1 MAATVQGIEA
11 LTVVLEDLQALDL
24 GQALGQAGALVER
37 GAKMKCPKDLGNLAR
52 SIQYEV
58 EGNTCTVSA
67 PLEYA
72 PYVEYGTGLLR
83 SREAAKRPGRT
94 RTKRAIFTP
103 PAGNARSRS
112 SAPPSM
118 RRRRALCNYW
128 KGSCCND

>member
-72 PYVEYGTGLLR
+72 PYVEYGTGLFAEQGGRKTPWTYKDEEGNFHTTSGQRPQPFLR
-83 SREAAKRPGRT
+83 PAFNEAQ
-94 RTKRAIFTP
+94 
-103 PAGNARSRS
+103 AGIVQ
-112 SAPPSM
+112 
-118 RRRRALCNYW
+118 LLE
-128 KGSCCND
+128 GELLQ

>member
-72 PYVEYGTGLLR
+72 PYIEYGTGLFAEQGGRKKAWTYKDEEGNFHTTSGQRPQPFLR
-83 SREAAKRPGRT
+83 PAFNEAQ
-94 RTKRAIFTP
+94 
-103 PAGNARSRS
+103 AGIVQ
-112 SAPPSM
+112 
-118 RRRRALCNYW
+118 LLE
-128 KGSCCND
+128 GELLQ